1 LHVDPVVVASPV
13 DNGRVFS
20 CTGNGAFF
28 PIRRDSSPSRPGFA
42 EPYRGGMFQLA
53 KLPCRRRTTVAA
65 AALMVTATALV
76 VTQPSVVSAAV
87 DQITGKDIKDGTIK
101 KRDLAPK
108 VRQKLGV
115 PGPVGPT
122 GPQGPQGPQGAPGMP
137 GAPGAPG
144 SNATADG
151 SAVVMGRVTNVTG
164 ETGCIAGAP
173 SGLTASPGCTGVEL
187 SMPVPGAKVLRH
199 IVFVVDSPRA
209 TDGHP
214 VINVS
219 GGSGTACL
227 IPAGST
233 RCTVDSFA
241 IPAGATFYM
250 SYSEFNQGGG
260 NPGVP
265 VPSYSFAYEL
275 TNP

>member
-1 LHVDPVVVASPV
+1 MNSPGRRVV
-13 DNGRVFS
+13 
-20 CTGNGAFF
+20 
-28 PIRRDSSPSRPGFA
+28 
-42 EPYRGGMFQLA
+42 
-53 KLPCRRRTTVAA
+53 VAA
-65 AALMVTATALV
+65 AALTVMATGFV

-87 DQITGKDIKDGTIK
+87 DLITGKDIKDGTIK
-101 KRDLAPK
+101 KRDLAPQ

-115 PGPVGPT
+115 PGPAGPT
-122 GPQGPQGPQGAPGMP
+122 GPQGPQGL
-137 GAPGAPG
+137 PG

-151 SAVVMGRVTNVTG
+151 SAVVMGRVTNVTA

-173 SGLTASPGCTGVEL
+173 SGLTDSPGCTGVGL
-187 SMPVPGAKVLRH
+187 SMPVPAAKVLRH

-227 IPAGST
+227 IPAGQT

-265 VPSYSFAYEL
+265 VPSFSFAYEMS
-275 TNP
+275 NP